1 MLQLAIKQP
10 AVTSLG
16 QIRHHPTVDT
26 CSQGTSQSWN
36 LLRLVASL
44 TLVGVV
50 SVSIVD
56 SARKYISSCESLSNF
71 CATCDAIQILIIVE
85 NNYLLP
91 LILPPKWHILCRV
104 GVKFYSLTH
113 CFTCIVVFAK
123 LFLRC
128 VDICVFIHHM
138 SERILVIYFGLFR
151 IIQVYQ

>member
-113 CFTCIVVFAK
+113 CFTLYHRVCQIVFTLCTYLYFHSPHVWK
-123 LFLRC
+123 NTRRLFQ
-128 VDICVFIHHM
+128 
-138 SERILVIYFGLFR
+138 VI
-151 IIQVYQ
+151 